1 MAQNE
6 QNTNRKKRDRIG
18 VILYL
23 LYTLV
28 LILGV
33 IVVGRIIYIQCFWKL
48 DKRIVKYFVPPVV
61 KSTIAQDRGAI
72 IGCNGELLAMSTPM
86 YELRMD
92 CTVRKDYF
100 KEKMRKKPTGKNLEQ
115 EWLDKAK
122 AFSEGISKELD
133 MNAPAVYKSITDG
146 RRNGNKYKQPCI
158 I

>member
-61 KSTIAQDRGAI
+61 KSTIAPDRGAI
-72 IGCNGELLAMSTPM
+72 IGCNGELLAMSM
-86 YELRMD
+86 
-92 CTVRKDYF
+92 
-100 KEKMRKKPTGKNLEQ
+100 
-115 EWLDKAK
+115 
-122 AFSEGISKELD
+122 
-133 MNAPAVYKSITDG
+133 
-146 RRNGNKYKQPCI
+146 
-158 I
+158 